1 MEKASVTSNVSTDE
15 PAAVAVLNL
24 GGLTQ
29 TTLCADVRIVGL
41 ITDGRMEFSQ
51 SAPLP
56 PIRSVLLKLIA
67 CKSAESS
74 QAGVCALVPTDPA
87 ESGSSG
93 KSRAGV
99 PRGGA
104 EAHPPL
110 PPLPPLC
117 LHPASRTA
125 LGIAR
130 HQEVAAVTSGGPG
143 CRRPSPS
150 PGPGAGPAAPELQRT
165 DSGRAV

>member
-1 MEKASVTSNVSTDE
+1 MK
-15 PAAVAVLNL
+15 
-24 GGLTQ
+24 
-29 TTLCADVRIVGL
+29 
-41 ITDGRMEFSQ
+41 FSQ

-56 PIRSVLLKLIA
+56 QIHSVPLKLIA
-67 CKSAESS
+67 CKGAESR
-74 QAGVCALVPTDPA
+74 QAGVCALAVPTDPA
-87 ESGSSG
+87 ESVSSG
-93 KSRAGV
+93 MSRAGL

-110 PPLPPLC
+110 PPLPPPC

-150 PGPGAGPAAPELQRT
+150 PGPRAAPASPELQRT
-165 DSGRAV
+165 DAGRAVWRLS